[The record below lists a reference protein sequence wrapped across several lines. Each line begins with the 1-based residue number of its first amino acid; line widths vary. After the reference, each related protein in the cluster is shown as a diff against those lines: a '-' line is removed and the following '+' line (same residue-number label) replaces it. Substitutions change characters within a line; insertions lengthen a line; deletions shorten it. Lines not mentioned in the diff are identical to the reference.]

1 MSTRERSLSV
11 LVEKW
16 LGQDLMG
23 SARVTRFS
31 QSRQRPWR
39 SVCVE
44 ITQPAGPI
52 AIVFFRHD
60 DGSWCVFPP
69 DAKRSTMSV
78 VRNPVPAASDVLA
91 SAA

>member
-23 SARVTRFS
+23 NARVTRFS
-31 QSRQRPWR
+31 QSRHKPWR

-44 ITQPAGPI
+44 TTQPAGSI

-69 DAKRSTMSV
+69 DAKRPEMGVVQNSV
-78 VRNPVPAASDVLA
+78 LAASDVLA